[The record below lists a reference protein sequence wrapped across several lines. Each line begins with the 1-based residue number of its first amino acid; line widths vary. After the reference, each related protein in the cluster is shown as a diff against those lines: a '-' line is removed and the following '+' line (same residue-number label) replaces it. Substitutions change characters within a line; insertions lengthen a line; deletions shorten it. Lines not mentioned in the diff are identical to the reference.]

1 VTDQLEWD
9 HLVRMG
15 PRERGLAMSKNFREI
30 LVDAWYD
37 VHNLVG
43 EGFAMQLPS
52 GNHGDVA
59 MWFQGFSGFD

>member
-15 PRERGLAMSKNFREI
+15 
-30 LVDAWYD
+30 
-37 VHNLVG
+37 HNLVG

-52 GNHGDVA
+52 VNHGDVA